1 MKIIMLGLAAV
12 LLLVPTAHAGA
23 VYFEFTY
30 TGPGVSAS
38 GILTTTPVVP
48 GEYLITG
55 VSGQR
60 NGSPITA
67 FLYPTTSMPGSPVH
81 ISNGSS
87 VDNLLLLP
95 PLPGPSSNWT
105 GSDDTPSGFVFESTD
120 GEFNPFTT
128 NGNTYEY
135 NLSLGGSGD
144 GIPIHFTTTGNPV
157 SGPLALIGSGLLG
170 ICWLLRLRVAL
181 AHPGARSSSTIKYS
195 DVNEF
200 AKDLRRPADR
210 VIEPNNPSPGTLGF

>member
-1 MKIIMLGLAAV
+1 MLGLTAAV
-12 LLLVPTAHAGA
+12 LLGRTADTGA
-23 VYFEFTY
+23 VYFEFTF

-38 GILTTTPVVP
+38 GILTTTAVVP

-67 FLYPTTSMPGSPVH
+67 FLYPTTGMPGSLVY
-81 ISNGSS
+81 ISHGSS
-87 VDNLLLLP
+87 VDNLLLLL
-95 PLPGPSSNWT
+95 PLQGPCSNWT
-105 GSDDTPSGFVFESTD
+105 GSDDTPSGLVFESTD
-120 GEFNPFTT
+120 EEFNPFTT

-135 NLSLGGSGD
+135 NLSAGGSGD
-144 GIPIHFTTTGNPV
+144 GSPIHFSVTENSEP
-157 SGPLALIGSGLLG
+157 GPLALIGTGLLG
-170 ICWLLRLRVAL
+170 MDRLLRLRVAP
-181 AHPGARSSSTIKYS
+181 AHPGTRSSSIIKYS

-200 AKDLRRPADR
+200 AKGWRRPVDR